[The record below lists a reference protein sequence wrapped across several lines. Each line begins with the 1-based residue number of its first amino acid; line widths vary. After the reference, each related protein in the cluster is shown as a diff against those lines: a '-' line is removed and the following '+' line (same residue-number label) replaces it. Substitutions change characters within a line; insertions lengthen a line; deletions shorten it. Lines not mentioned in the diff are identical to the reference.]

1 MGGVLF
7 RGWGRL
13 SFLKSGIHAPWML
26 VSSTR
31 MTWTWL
37 SADAGKAAFM
47 LPGCSPAHGGR
58 GGGGKEDRGG
68 GKEGGQR
75 ERPRA
80 VGQLNIL

>member
-1 MGGVLF
+1 MHFKGFFNKGVF
-7 RGWGRL
+7 FKWNQC
-13 SFLKSGIHAPWML
+13 SWIL

-37 SADAGKAAFM
+37 SACAGKAVFM
-47 LPGCSPAHGGR
+47 PPGCSLAQGGR
-58 GGGGKEDRGG
+58 GGG